1 MIGGA
6 ATHRQIQGVN
16 VNLFLESSEDP
27 DKKSTNE
34 QILESCGKI
43 DKKKC
48 IAKTKRQVLL
58 GTSLEEVGIQSTN
71 TVGEILVDW
80 HKEDLKTNIWFY

>member
-43 DKKKC
+43 DKKKMHSQNKE
-48 IAKTKRQVLL
+48 A
-58 GTSLEEVGIQSTN
+58 GTFRDKSRGSRDPEHQHCWGDSS
-71 TVGEILVDW
+71 
-80 HKEDLKTNIWFY
+80 